1 MTAEELIKQVQE
13 DAGEWL
19 EMTKD
24 PAALVAG
31 ILANRIIK
39 LEDHIK
45 YLDKRLECQQ
55 HAKSWIN

>member
-1 MTAEELIKQVQE
+1 MTAAELIEQIQK

-24 PAALVAG
+24 PAAMVAG
-31 ILANRIIK
+31 ILAQKVIK

-45 YLDKRLECQQ
+45 YLEKRLQCQQ
-55 HAKSWIN
+55 HAKNYN

>member
-1 MTAEELIKQVQE
+1 MTADDVIKQVQE

-31 ILANRIIK
+31 ILAQKIIK

-45 YLDKRLECQQ
+45 YLEKRLQCQQ
-55 HAKSWIN
+55 HARNYN